1 MLPAEIMKKIK
12 LIDLRTKL
20 LVNEMFSGEY
30 QSIFKGRG
38 IEFSEVR
45 EYNYGD
51 DVRTID
57 WNVTARMG
65 RPYVK
70 VYEEERELTVLILF
84 DVSSST
90 LFGSQRGT
98 KRDAMIELAA
108 LFTFSAVENNDRV
121 GVVLFSDRVEK
132 YVPPK
137 KDKTHALRILRELL
151 YAGPGQR
158 GTRISNAFD
167 FVNNTQT
174 RKSIVLVLSDFF
186 DNGYEKPFRMMA
198 KRHDVIPIVVTDPL
212 ESGIIEHRGLFFL
225 ADIETGRSSVI
236 DTSDASV
243 RENYRRRL
251 TQSRVNRTRLFTS
264 LGIDYIEL
272 AAGQGYMKPL
282 IEFFQKRA
290 RKL

>member
-45 EYNYGD
+45 EYCYGD
-51 DVRTID
+51 DIRTID

-65 RPYVK
+65 KPYVK
-70 VYEEERELTVLILF
+70 VFEEERELTVIILF
-84 DVSSST
+84 DTSSST
-90 LFGSQRGT
+90 LFGSCLNT

-108 LFTFSAVENNDRV
+108 LFAFSAVENNDRV
-121 GVVLFSDRVEK
+121 GAVLFSDRIEK

-151 YAGPGQR
+151 YVRSQLQ
-158 GTRISNAFD
+158 GTRLSQAFD
-167 FVNNTQT
+167 FINNTQT

-186 DNGYEKPFRMMA
+186 DADYEKPFKMMA
-198 KRHDVIPIVVTDPL
+198 KRHDVIPIVVVDPL
-212 ESGIIEHRGLFFL
+212 ESSILEHRGLFFMT
-225 ADIETGRSSVI
+225 DIETGASHIV
-236 DTSDASV
+236 DTADSSV

-251 TQSRVNRTRLFTS
+251 NATRLSRIKLFTS

-272 AAGQGYMKPL
+272 TAGKGYIKPL

>member
-45 EYNYGD
+45 EYYYGD
-51 DVRTID
+51 DIRTID

-70 VYEEERELTVLILF
+70 VFEEERELTVIILF
-84 DVSSST
+84 DTSSST
-90 LFGSQRGT
+90 LFGSRLNT

-108 LFTFSAVENNDRV
+108 LFAFSAVENNDRV
-121 GVVLFSDRVEK
+121 GVVLFSDRIEK

-151 YAGPGQR
+151 YVRSQFQ
-158 GTRISNAFD
+158 GTRLSQAFD
-167 FVNNTQT
+167 FINNTQT
-174 RKSIVLVLSDFF
+174 RKSIILVLSDFF
-186 DNGYEKPFRMMA
+186 DTGYEKPFKMMA
-198 KRHDVIPIVVTDPL
+198 KRHDVIPVVVVDSL
-212 ESGIIEHRGLFFL
+212 ESSILEHRGLFFMT
-225 ADIETGRSSVI
+225 DIETGASHVV
-236 DTSDASV
+236 DTADSFI
-243 RENYRRRL
+243 RENYLRRL
-251 TQSRVNRTRLFTS
+251 NATRLSRTKLFTS

-272 AAGQGYMKPL
+272 TAGEGYIKPL

>member
-20 LVNEMFSGEY
+20 LVSEMFSGEY

-45 EYNYGD
+45 EYCYGD
-51 DVRTID
+51 DIRTID

-65 RPYVK
+65 KPYVK
-70 VYEEERELTVLILF
+70 VFEEERELTVIILF
-84 DVSSST
+84 DTSSST
-90 LFGSQRGT
+90 LFGSRLNT

-108 LFTFSAVENNDRV
+108 LFAFSAVENNDRV
-121 GVVLFSDRVEK
+121 GAVLFSDRIEK

-151 YAGPGQR
+151 YVRSQLQ
-158 GTRISNAFD
+158 GTRLSQAFD
-167 FVNNTQT
+167 FINNTQT

-186 DNGYEKPFRMMA
+186 DADYEKPFKMMA
-198 KRHDVIPIVVTDPL
+198 KRHDVIPIVVVDPL
-212 ESGIIEHRGLFFL
+212 ESSILEHRGLFFMT
-225 ADIETGRSSVI
+225 DIETGASHIV
-236 DTSDASV
+236 DTADSSV

-251 TQSRVNRTRLFTS
+251 NATRLSRIKLFTS

-272 AAGQGYMKPL
+272 TAGKGYIKPL

>member
-1 MLPAEIMKKIK
+1 MITADIMKKIK

-45 EYNYGD
+45 EYIYGD
-51 DVRTID
+51 DIRTID

-65 RPYVK
+65 KPYVK
-70 VYEEERELTVLILF
+70 IYEEERELTVIILF

-90 LFGSQRGT
+90 LFGSRQHT

-108 LFTFSAVENNDRV
+108 LFAFSAVENNDRV
-121 GVVLFSDRVEK
+121 GAVLFSNQIEK
-132 YVPPK
+132 YIPAR
-137 KDKTHALRILRELL
+137 KDKIHALRILRELL
-151 YAGPGQR
+151 YPRPPQR
-158 GTRISNAFD
+158 ETRLSCAFD
-167 FVNNTQT
+167 FINNTQM
-174 RKSIVLVLSDFF
+174 RKCIILVLSDFF
-186 DNGYEKPFRMMA
+186 DVDYEKPFKMMA
-198 KRHDVIPIVVTDPL
+198 KRHDVIPIVVVDPL
-212 ESGIIEHRGLFFL
+212 EGAIINHRGLFFL
-225 ADIETGRSSVI
+225 ADIETGSGQVV
-236 DTSDASV
+236 DTADTFV
-243 RENYRRRL
+243 RKNYRRRL
-251 TQSRVNRTRLFTS
+251 TASRVNRTKLFTS

-272 AAGQGYMKPL
+272 TAGEPYIKPL